1 MGHIA
6 QKSPVFSGSFAGK
19 NLQLKASYGSLPFCT
34 DSCTY
39 INMYIIQSIEFG
51 VHFNLNFNLNL
62 VGFFS
67 IKRGQRDLEYW
78 IND

>member
-1 MGHIA
+1 M
-6 QKSPVFSGSFAGK
+6 
-19 NLQLKASYGSLPFCT
+19 
-34 DSCTY
+34 
-39 INMYIIQSIEFG
+39 NMYIIQSIEFG